1 VPSVPHGC
9 AHQGDGLAVPGTIH
23 LPEGQVGGC
32 ERAAGSAGHARRHT
46 PTSIIDSGSIGENAC
61 AVTVHMCQYCADLRR
76 SGGLYASRPRV
87 GTLPEVG
94 CRKHCMRTGGDAAP
108 PRRRPRRP
116 TVVGSRGSLAA
127 RRRGWA
133 VSSSRITRFR
143 RPYCKATRI
152 ARMRRLNVWPHAPP
166 EYHGLQSFDT

>member
-1 VPSVPHGC
+1 MPSVPHGC

-116 TVVGSRGSLAA
+116 TVVGSRGGLTAVRVQPGVELANPA
-127 RRRGWA
+127 NTLFTS
-133 VSSSRITRFR
+133 VCT
-143 RPYCKATRI
+143 
-152 ARMRRLNVWPHAPP
+152 
-166 EYHGLQSFDT
+166 